1 MSGADMRNHLR
12 ARRNPVS
19 SRGRALPV
27 SPLVARRHCGV
38 RNDYSN
44 GGVDRSDASDWRP
57 PAFFRMKSSR
67 PPSLI
72 NVAVIG
78 AGAIGLDHLA
88 SFKQHPSAR
97 VVALAEVSPERG
109 REAADRFNVPELV
122 TDYRVLLGRDDIH
135 VVSIA
140 LPNYLHAPVALA
152 ALKAGKHVML
162 DKPMATNA
170 RDAAK
175 LVAEAKQRKRLLMVG
190 QNIRFTPEVQTA
202 RKLVQDGV
210 LGDVYHAKTAWCRR
224 SGIPRIG
231 SWFTQTKYAG
241 GGCTYDIGV
250 HALDRCLYLMGEF
263 EAAAVSGQ
271 TFAQFGPRGR
281 GDGSWGKSEVDPTR
295 PFDVD
300 DLSIALIKLKSGRTV
315 LLEASWAAHQPE
327 PDVNGT
333 QLFGTEAGLTFPPL
347 RLHRQ
352 GKLGYAT
359 ELVPPQASYVHANR
373 MVHFIDCLL
382 GKAEPHVKPAE
393 SLAVQRILDAIY
405 LSAKTGREVRIK

>member
-1 MSGADMRNHLR
+1 MVDRRLR
-12 ARRNPVS
+12 
-19 SRGRALPV
+19 
-27 SPLVARRHCGV
+27 GV
-38 RNDYSN
+38 RNDSRN
-44 GGVDRSDASDWRP
+44 AMVATSRP
-57 PAFFRMKSSR
+57 GECRVPAFYSMKSSR
-67 PPSLI
+67 RPSSPL

-88 SFKQHPSAR
+88 SFKQHPEAR

-122 TDYRVLLGRDDIH
+122 TDYQVLLGRDDIH
-135 VVSIA
+135 VISIA

-152 ALKAGKHVML
+152 ALKAGKHVMV

-170 RDAAK
+170 RDAAR
-175 LVAEAKQRKRLLMVG
+175 LVAEATKRKRLLMVG
-190 QNIRFTPEVQTA
+190 QNIRFSPEVQTA
-202 RKLVQDGV
+202 RQLVDKGV
-210 LGDVYHAKTAWCRR
+210 LGDVYHAKTAWTRR

-250 HALDRCLYLMGEF
+250 HALDRCLFLMGEF
-263 EAAAVSGQ
+263 DAAAVSGQ
-271 TFAQFGPRGR
+271 TYAQFGPRGR
-281 GDGSWGKSEVDPTR
+281 GDGSWGRSEVDPKR

-300 DLSIALIKLKSGRTV
+300 DLSVALIKLKSGRTV
-315 LLEASWAAHQPE
+315 LLEASWAAHQPD
-327 PDVNGT
+327 PDFNGT

-359 ELVPPQASYVHANR
+359 ELVKPEASLANANR

-382 GKAEPHVKPAE
+382 GRAEPYVKPAE
-393 SLAVQRILDAIY
+393 SLAVQKILDAIY
-405 LSAKTGREVRIK
+405 LSAKTGREVRVK